1 MPQGTVV
8 FPAQSMQRI
17 SSIRTLSDSVWQR
30 KKETDAHL
38 MKRLAQSKNHMHIQ
52 TLRDME
58 EFLMECFC
66 DLQDVSCLV
75 EQHIVHVAV
84 LWETEVFSIQTSE
97 RKKQVEEVLVQQLPD
112 TFPFKINICS
122 PIEILLNIQL
132 TIEHEDMDIDRQV
145 EAVIREYLHPVHG
158 RNGDGWRIGM
168 YCEEQVIV
176 HVVRNA
182 LPGLHIVCCGNQ
194 RPCTFLTIHEGT
206 AAACFAAYQAGNH
219 AGFQCAGSAKGR

>member
-1 MPQGTVV
+1 M
-8 FPAQSMQRI
+8 AE
-17 SSIRTLSDSVWQR
+17 
-30 KKETDAHL
+30 KKESDAHL

-168 YCEEQVIV
+168 YCEEQEIV
-176 HVVRNA
+176 HVVRKCSAGSA
-182 LPGLHIVCCGNQ
+182 LSAVKSEAVYIPRHP
-194 RPCTFLTIHEGT
+194 RGT
-206 AAACFAAYQAGNH
+206 AAACFAAYQAGIMRVSNVRVVRR
-219 AGFQCAGSAKGR
+219 ADEKNTA